1 MKTITLSLIIA
12 LTALFINNPLN
23 AQNMKLKVTI
33 GNKEFT
39 ATLNDSEAARELV
52 KLLPMTINMRD
63 HGGFEKTSSLS
74 KSLPGRATNPGRIE
88 VGDLMIWS
96 GSSLVLFYSAHRTS
110 YSYVKLGRIDNPSGM
125 LEAMGRGSVNV
136 KFELLKQESKHE

>member
-12 LTALFINNPLN
+12 LTTLFINNPLY

-39 ATLNDSEAARELV
+39 ATLNDSEAAKELV

-88 VGDLMIWS
+88 VGDLMVWS

-110 YSYVKLGRIDNPSGM
+110 YSYVKLGRIDNTSGM

-136 KFELLKQESKHE
+136 KFELLKQENEGE

>member
-110 YSYVKLGRIDNPSGM
+110 FSYVKLGRIDNPSGM

-136 KFELLKQESKHE
+136 KFELLKQENKDE